1 MEHNDLSNAYFID
14 NADKTVI
21 FIIGYE
27 ATKEV

>member
-27 ATKEV
+27 EV